1 MVPPSPAGRGNAAI
15 YFHQEAFTTKGT
27 KPMGR
32 NSAGESFLKSFLQ
45 HSRADKFWAQVTAT
59 EHAKAFEASVR
70 AMNRNEPIQVIAGAS
85 LGQLS

>member
-1 MVPPSPAGRGNAAI
+1 
-15 YFHQEAFTTKGT
+15 
-27 KPMGR
+27 MGR

-70 AMNRNEPIQVIAGAS
+70 AMNRNEPIQVIA
-85 LGQLS
+85 